1 MATFS
6 DRLREL
12 RQRKSVSQQELADY
26 LGVNKQTISGYE
38 RGVRRPSGE
47 HAIETLEALADY
59 FNVDLAYLLGTSD
72 TTTRIA
78 RPAADF
84 ILSSGEMDLVIE
96 YRNADE
102 VTRQSIK
109 NLLEYS
115 KFIRREGKR

>member
-72 TTTRIA
+72 ITTHIE

-84 ILSSGEMDLVIE
+84 ILSSGEKDLVVE
-96 YRNADE
+96 YRNADDA
-102 VTRQSIK
+102 TRQSIQR
-109 NLLEYS
+109 LLEYS
-115 KFIRREGKR
+115 KLLRKGGV

>member
-12 RQRKSVSQQELADY
+12 RQRKSVSQQELADF

-72 TTTRIA
+72 ITTHIE

-84 ILSSGEMDLVIE
+84 ILSSGEKDLVVE
-96 YRNADE
+96 YRNADDA
-102 VTRQSIK
+102 TRQSIQR
-109 NLLEYS
+109 LLEYS
-115 KFIRREGKR
+115 KLLRKGGV